1 MVGELVN
8 QFLHKSNID
17 VLLVQDPP
25 RTWLLQHSIGR
36 FNLFCSAKVDSLTA
50 ILVNCFWQASLVPV
64 GGARVSVV
72 EVGQGRESIFF
83 FSGYVQP
90 NTGVGCAEIGRAL
103 RAIGG
108 GHRKCLG
115 MDGNGHSQVWG
126 PSSVITNPQ
135 GVLLENLLAS
145 EEMISINAPDS
156 APTYTGDDGRHS
168 WIAVSAVFVELLH

>member
-1 MVGELVN
+1 M
-8 QFLHKSNID
+8 
-17 VLLVQDPP
+17 
-25 RTWLLQHSIGR
+25 
-36 FNLFCSAKVDSLTA
+36 
-50 ILVNCFWQASLVPV
+50 
-64 GGARVSVV
+64 SVV

-103 RAIGG
+103 RAVGG
-108 GHRKCLG
+108 GHQKCLG

-135 GVLLENLLAS
+135 GLLLENLLAS

-168 WIAVSAVFVELLH
+168 WIDVSAVSVELLDHVSHWQVVEGAGLGSDHALISWELLVQSPPAPIRRCFNWTSVD